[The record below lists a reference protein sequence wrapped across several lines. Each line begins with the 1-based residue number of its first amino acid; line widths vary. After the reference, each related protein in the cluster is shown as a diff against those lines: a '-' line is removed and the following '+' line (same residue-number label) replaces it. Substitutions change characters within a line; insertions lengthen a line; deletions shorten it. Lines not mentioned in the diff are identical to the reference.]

1 MNKKGLG
8 KGLGALI
15 SSAGEEKVDS
25 GVIEVKINDIEP
37 NTNQP
42 RKYFDTEKLEQLAES
57 IRKHGV
63 VQPIIVRREN
73 GTYRIVAGERR
84 WRAARLAGLTTIPVI
99 ERDLSNKQIMEIA
112 LIENIQREDLNPI
125 EEAEAYHRLLNEFNM
140 TQEELSNSIGKSRS
154 AIANTIRLLGLPD
167 KVKEKLIEGRITS
180 GHARALLAID
190 NRELQEKL
198 CDEIIDKNLT
208 VRQVELL
215 VKKKLAELSGSEN
228 KRNKNEKINKEE
240 YLKIEENLQNIFGTK
255 VKLINNNKKGKIM
268 IEYYSEEEL
277 ERLIELLGSIGNK

>member
-1 MNKKGLG
+1 
-8 KGLGALI
+8 
-15 SSAGEEKVDS
+15 
-25 GVIEVKINDIEP
+25 
-37 NTNQP
+37 
-42 RKYFDTEKLEQLAES
+42 
-57 IRKHGV
+57 
-63 VQPIIVRREN
+63 
-73 GTYRIVAGERR
+73 
-84 WRAARLAGLTTIPVI
+84 
-99 ERDLSNKQIMEIA
+99 MEIA

-228 KRNKNEKINKEE
+228 KRNKM
-240 YLKIEENLQNIFGTK
+240 
-255 VKLINNNKKGKIM
+255 KK
-268 IEYYSEEEL
+268 
-277 ERLIELLGSIGNK
+277 